1 MFPIFNVK
9 GKRVVKDGIHQ
20 MQPLFQFEDSQFQQM
35 AYRQR
40 CQLEDPTKIQTWMFQ
55 ESIQDSLS
63 IETKLV
69 SNVISNEKVII
80 YILTLNDPESLTVE
94 NAERMLKK
102 LRSLQVKNP
111 V

>member
-1 MFPIFNVK
+1 
-9 GKRVVKDGIHQ
+9 
-20 MQPLFQFEDSQFQQM
+20 
-35 AYRQR
+35 
-40 CQLEDPTKIQTWMFQ
+40 MFQ